1 MKYLVK
7 FFVVTLLILISTHA
21 FAEQKIAFMDF
32 KFILNNSKAGKGAQI
47 YLKDTFT
54 DNQKKLVELEKK
66 LKKQESDLLGQKTV
80 LSEEEYKKQTD
91 NLRKEVVEYQK
102 ERKESLNQIAKLRT
116 DARAKLIEK
125 IDPILKSYMSE
136 NEISFVIN
144 KNIVILAG
152 NEHNNDITMPIVK
165 ILDKELPS
173 LNLK

>member
-21 FAEQKIAFMDF
+21 LAEQKIAFMDL
-32 KFILNNSKAGKGAQI
+32 KFILNNGKAGKGAQI
-47 YLKDTFT
+47 YLKDTFN

-66 LKKQESDLLGQKTV
+66 LKKKESDLLGQKTV

-116 DARAKLIEK
+116 DAREKLLEK

-136 NEISFVIN
+136 NGISFVIN
-144 KNIVILAG
+144 KNVVILAG
-152 NEHNNDITMPIVK
+152 SENNNDITIPITK